1 MKAKLFIAILLSGVF
16 CLTAIMPA
24 FAVQTEG
31 TVVSV
36 STGAGCPTLVIQ
48 DKTGATLNLVITQKT
63 DVQKGTRD
71 MDLSTLTKGSTV
83 VVRYNVK
90 GGKNVAK
97 YVGYVSGNLQRIPKA
112 CKIK

>member
-1 MKAKLFIAILLSGVF
+1 MKARLFIAILLSGIF

-24 FAVQTEG
+24 FAIQTEG

-36 STGAGCPTLVIQ
+36 NMGGGCPTLVIK
-48 DKTGATLNLVITQKT
+48 DATGATMDLVITQST
-63 DVQKGTRD
+63 DVQKGTKD
-71 MDLSTLTKGSTV
+71 MDLATLTPGSTV
-83 VVRYNVK
+83 LVRYNVK

-112 CKIK
+112 CKWK